1 MKRFLTLCL
10 LLLISIIGYSQQT
23 LYSRATANTWSTSLG
38 GADCGCFPTAIDTVE
53 ISHNWANPSFYPLTH
68 PANLAFG
75 TYFPVLSTNN
85 PFKVVIRSGGVAY
98 QTGTIPTGM
107 ILQVD
112 DGGMWAFSG
121 SVTFNTTAPNSIA
134 LITNEGS
141 ILVNGS
147 FTNNL
152 EINSPGEFCT
162 SGTFTQNLGGT
173 FNGITDADLS
183 PHFTHTNYGG
193 FANCLQLTVLP
204 IELLYFKA
212 TVQDNGII
220 YSWSTASEINNDY
233 FELFVSKDINY
244 WKVIDVVNGAGN
256 SFSIL
261 NYYSYSNELDYSY
274 AKLRQTDYDGHY
286 VDSYIISLDKIN
298 AYTYTHDNL
307 LEVIGDKVIVRTM
320 NDISMNFN
328 IYNVN
333 GTILYT
339 KLINNSQV
347 IDLKNLDNNL
357 ILTAGIKI
365 IGYGNKRKKIFV
377 SH

>member
-1 MKRFLTLCL
+1 MNKFLTLCL
-10 LLLISIIGYSQQT
+10 LLISVIGYSQQT
-23 LYSRATANTWSTSLG
+23 LYSRTTANTWSLTNG
-38 GADCGCFPTAIDTVE
+38 GANCGCFPTSVDTVE

-75 TYFPVLSTNN
+75 TYFPVSSANN
-85 PFKVVIRSGGVAY
+85 PYKVVIRSGGVGY

-112 DGGMWAFSG
+112 NGGMWAFNG
-121 SVTFNTTAPNSIA
+121 GVTFNTSALNSIA
-134 LITNEGS
+134 LINNEGS

-147 FTNNL
+147 FVNNL
-152 EINSPGEFCT
+152 AINSPGEFCT
-162 SGTFTQNLGGT
+162 TGSFTQNLGGT
-173 FNGITDADLS
+173 FNGLTDANLA
-183 PHFTHTNYGG
+183 PHYTHTNYGG
-193 FANCLQLTVLP
+193 FANCLQMVVLP
-204 IELLYFKA
+204 IELLSFKA
-212 TVQDNGII
+212 NVQDNGII

-233 FELFVSKDINY
+233 FELLVSKDIND
-244 WKVIDVVNGAGN
+244 WKVIDMVRGAGN

-274 AKLRQTDYDGHY
+274 AKLRQTDYDGQY

-298 AYTYTHDNL
+298 VYNDNL
-307 LEVIGDKVIVRTM
+307 LEVIGSKVIVRTM
-320 NDISMNFN
+320 DINNIEMSFN
-328 IYNVN
+328 IYSIN
-333 GTILYT
+333 GQVLYT

-357 ILTAGIKI
+357 ILTVGIKI
-365 IGYGNKRKKIFV
+365 IGYGNKREKIFV